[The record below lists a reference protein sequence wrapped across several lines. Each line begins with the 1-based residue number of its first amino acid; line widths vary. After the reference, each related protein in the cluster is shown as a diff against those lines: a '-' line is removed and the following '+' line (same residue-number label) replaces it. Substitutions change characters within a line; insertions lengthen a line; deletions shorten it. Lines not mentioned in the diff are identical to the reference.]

1 MVTKP
6 QKMRKLAD
14 PPSLCATRWD
24 MPHQVGG
31 RKAEGR
37 KRSALDAFAVFPITQ
52 WEQCSSAVG
61 QNSASN
67 LENRR
72 TSSST
77 REAHNPV
84 IPLGIVLDEGGKH
97 RDFVAAGFQK
107 VVNPVDS
114 LGN

>member
-1 MVTKP
+1 
-6 QKMRKLAD
+6 
-14 PPSLCATRWD
+14 
-24 MPHQVGG
+24 MPHPVGG
-31 RKAEGR
+31 RKVAGR
-37 KRSALDAFAVFPITQ
+37 KRWARDVFAVFPITQ
-52 WEQCSSAVG
+52 WEQCSSAAKK
-61 QNSASN
+61 NSASI

-72 TSSST
+72 TSSSS
-77 REAHNPV
+77 RESHNPV